1 MPRSSMLHVRVDN
14 DLKDRAATALAGMGM
29 SVSDAVRILLTR
41 VVSDQA
47 FPLELRVPTEETRAA
62 MREAEAILAR
72 RSARFASAESLIENL
87 ESATRA
93 TTEQ

>member
-1 MPRSSMLHVRVDN
+1 MLHVRVDN
-14 DLKDRAATALAGMGM
+14 DLKDRAAAALASMGM

-41 VVSDQA
+41 VVNEQA
-47 FPLELRVPTEETRAA
+47 FPLELRVPTDETRAA
-62 MREAEAILAR
+62 MREAEAIIAR
-72 RSARFASAESLIENL
+72 RGGRFTRGESLIESL